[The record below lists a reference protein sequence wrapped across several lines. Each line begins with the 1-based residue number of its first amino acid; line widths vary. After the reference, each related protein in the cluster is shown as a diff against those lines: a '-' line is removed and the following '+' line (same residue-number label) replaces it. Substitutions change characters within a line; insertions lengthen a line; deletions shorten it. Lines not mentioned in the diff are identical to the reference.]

1 MKKRLAKSTDK
12 KLFGVAG
19 GLAEY
24 FNVDPLLMRVLIVV
38 LTIGFGVVAVGYILL
53 AIWMPKPPEHDNNL
67 GTKDHQD

>member
-1 MKKRLAKSTDK
+1 MKKRLAKSKDK

-24 FNVDPLLMRVLIVV
+24 FGVDPLLMRVLIVI

-53 AIWMPKPPEHDNNL
+53 AIWMPKPPEDDNSL
-67 GTKDHQD
+67 GTNDPQD